1 MVQRGSV
8 LILLFLLSLF
18 FLWWSYSSVEYEK
31 REQNLTQALQK
42 KVIPGYLDQHIL
54 AAIEQEHFDDVVMY
68 ENLAK
73 FLGQTLSPLTISQ
86 IEAHSGTIETSWR
99 NIKAFASGFVN
110 GEATNGVE
118 LSGSIASDLTLY
130 GDIRD
135 LKKEGSL
142 YLDEQPYDAFILNIS
157 LMGIGL
163 SASQLLS
170 AGVFTPLKAG
180 ASVIKAAKKSGK
192 LTKPFS
198 KILSDKLSKTVN
210 TKMLKTLDIQ
220 SLFKFEETTKAI
232 EKSVDIKPMET
243 LFNDISTIKQ
253 NTSLPDTIELMKYV
267 DTPKELRHIVKISS
281 QYKANTKGVM
291 KVLGKDALRAGKSVI
306 KWSMGFIYKFIG
318 LVLSFLGFIILL
330 GLKIKTIRHLKNIAS

>member
-1 MVQRGSV
+1 MQKNAV
-8 LILLFLLSLF
+8 LIVLFLLSLIIM
-18 FLWWSYSSVEYEK
+18 WWSYSSVEYENK
-31 REQNLTQALQK
+31 EQNLTQALQK

-54 AAIEQEHFDDVVMY
+54 TAIEDERFDDVVMY

-73 FLGQTLSPLTISQ
+73 LLGQTLSPLTISQ

-99 NIKAFASGFVN
+99 NIKAFTSGFVN

-135 LKKEGSL
+135 AKKEGSL
-142 YLDEQPYDAFILNIS
+142 YLDDQPYDAFILNIS
-157 LMGIGL
+157 LVGIGL

-170 AGVFTPLKAG
+170 AGVSTPLKVG

-198 KILSDKLSKTVN
+198 KILSDKLSKTVD
-210 TKMLKTLDIQ
+210 TKMLKTLDTH
-220 SLFKFEETTKAI
+220 SLFKLEETTNTIA
-232 EKSVDIKPMET
+232 KSVDIKPMET
-243 LFNDISTIKQ
+243 LFNDISMIKQ
-253 NTSLPDTIELMKYV
+253 NTSLTDTIELMKYV
-267 DTPKELRHIVKISS
+267 DTPKVLKHIGKISS

-291 KVLGKDALRAGKSVI
+291 KVLGKNALRAGKSVI
-306 KWSMGFIYKFIG
+306 KWSMSFIYKFVG

-330 GLKIKTIRHLKNIAS
+330 GLKIKTLRHLKNIAS